1 MRFTLRQLEIFL
13 AVARAE
19 NVSRAAEQLCLSQSA
34 TSAALQE
41 LEAQSGGPLFDR
53 VRKRLKLN
61 DRGRLVLPHAQGL
74 VDRAGELESV
84 LLGDV
89 ALGPLHLGATL
100 TLGNYLATLLIA
112 DYLNL
117 YPGAKASLE
126 VGNTARIVERLV
138 AMDLDVGLVEGHCAH
153 PELVAEPWGEDVL
166 TVFAA
171 PDHPLAGRAEV
182 SPGELAATPWIM
194 REKGSGTRDTLERAA
209 ADVLPELTVRLELE
223 HTEAIKRAVESG
235 LGIGCISRLAL
246 RDAFRRG
253 SLVPLPTPYL
263 NLRRRF
269 HLVMHREK
277 VKTAACRSFL
287 AICQEALARGLE
299 SIGRPVP

>member
-13 AVARAE
+13 AVAREE
-19 NVSRAAEQLCLSQSA
+19 NVSRAAEQLNLSQSA

-61 DRGRLVLPHAQGL
+61 DRGRLVQPHAQAL
-74 VDRAGELESV
+74 VDQAGELEG
-84 LLGDV
+84 LLRNDT

-112 DYLNL
+112 DYLNRQ
-117 YPGAKASLE
+117 PGAKASLE

-138 AMDLDVGLVEGHCAH
+138 AMELDVGLVEGHCAH
-153 PELVAEPWGEDVL
+153 PELVTEPWGEDVL
-166 TVFAA
+166 SVFAA
-171 PDHPLAGRAEV
+171 PDHPLAGKAEIT
-182 SPGELAATPWIM
+182 PADLAATPWIL
-194 REKGSGTRDTLERAA
+194 REKGSGTRDTLERAV
-209 ADVLPELTVRLELE
+209 ADVVPEMTVRLELE

-253 SLVPLPTPYL
+253 SLVPLATPYL
-263 NLRRRF
+263 DLRRRF

-277 VKTAACRSFL
+277 VKTAACRAFL
-287 AICQEALARGLE
+287 AICQEALAVGLE
-299 SIGRPVP
+299 NLGRPVP